1 VSSEIAFPR
10 HLFRLRT
17 SAGTRL
23 VLFALYMHAKADEV
37 TKFLQRE
44 GPAPFVSPTLEVL
57 RADTDY
63 SRTQVYRALAELTMM
78 GQVRESA
85 RVLDGKI
92 IRGWE
97 LTPSPPPAVI
107 SFPLVLVDGKG
118 PPEAEAVV
126 DELHRLRLTLGLRS
140 QRKPISA
147 IDLSK
152 IERPLKVHGVGW
164 DAWDTVLR
172 RAAEYL
178 RHQTAREGDVRRAAA
193 APLFTLAGLSGP
205 QFARY
210 MEREDLDNN
219 VTERTA

>member
-1 VSSEIAFPR
+1 MSSDIAFPR

-44 GPAPFVSPTLEVL
+44 GPVPFVSPTLEVL

-63 SRTQVYRALAELTMM
+63 SRTQVYRALAELTVL

-92 IRGWE
+92 VRGWE
-97 LTPSPPPAVI
+97 LTPTPPPAAI
-107 SFPLVLVDGKG
+107 SFPLVLADGKG
-118 PPEAEAVV
+118 PPEAEAIV
-126 DELHRLRLTLGLRS
+126 DELHRLRLALGLRS
-140 QRKPISA
+140 QRKPTSTVELA
-147 IDLSK
+147 KL
-152 IERPLKVHGVGW
+152 ERPLKIHGVGW
-164 DAWDTVLR
+164 DAWGTVLR
-172 RAAEYL
+172 RAAEDV
-178 RHQTAREGDVRRAAA
+178 RRQAAREGDVRRAAA

-210 MEREDLDNN
+210 MEREDLDTN